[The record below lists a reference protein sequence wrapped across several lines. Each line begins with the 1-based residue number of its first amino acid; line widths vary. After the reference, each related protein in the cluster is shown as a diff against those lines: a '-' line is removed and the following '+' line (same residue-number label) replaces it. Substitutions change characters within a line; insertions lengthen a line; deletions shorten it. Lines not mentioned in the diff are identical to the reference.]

1 MNKIT
6 RFILETIINKMLKH
20 QNEFTD
26 LFIEEINTNY
36 KNALNEATKES
47 KEGIYFCGWYFFV
60 IKNNKAT
67 FHIAKCAK

>member
-1 MNKIT
+1 MNKLT
-6 RFILETIINKMLKH
+6 RNILEHIINKMLKH
-20 QNEFTD
+20 QNEWTD

-36 KNALNEATKES
+36 KNALNEAIKES

>member
-6 RFILETIINKMLKH
+6 LKFFEHIINKMLKH

-47 KEGIYFCGWYFFV
+47 KEGIYLCGWYFFV
-60 IKNNKAT
+60 IKDNKAT

>member
-1 MNKIT
+1 MNTILQK
-6 RFILETIINKMLKH
+6 ILEHIINKMLKH

-26 LFIEEINTNY
+26 LFLGEINTNY
-36 KNALNEATKES
+36 KNALNEAKES
-47 KEGIYFCGWYFFV
+47 KKGIYFCGWYFFV